1 MNDISFTS
9 RINFVNT
16 KTFDECFRKGDYVD
30 FRANHDL
37 TALDMITVKAVEK
50 MFGNKIKHPRLDVLK
65 SDEFYTDTVRTC
77 TAGGVVNTKTGEAAG
92 FHIYD
97 SLFNSEKV
105 DDILEN
111 IFGRV
116 ENPDRALILG
126 SKHLRTSVY
135 SIPIFQKIL
144 DGIIKRV
151 PNVTVFREHSLPFSE
166 SNMHYS
172 LKNDTWTIQS
182 MYRPLTDYKEFD
194 ISSKEE
200 LDKCFKKVKIADG
213 DILSFGEVTK

>member
-16 KTFDECFRKGDYVD
+16 KTFDNCFRKGAYVD
-30 FRANHDL
+30 FRADNEL
-37 TALDMITVKAVEK
+37 TALDMITVKAVERAC
-50 MFGNKIKHPRLDVLK
+50 GNKIKHPRLDVLK

-77 TAGGVVNTKTGEAAG
+77 TAGGVIDTKSGKAAG

-97 SLFNSEKV
+97 SLANSEKI

-111 IFGRV
+111 IFGNV
-116 ENPDRALILG
+116 ETPDRAVILG
-126 SKHLRTSVY
+126 SKNLRSSIY
-135 SIPIFQKIL
+135 SIPIFQKL
-144 DGIIKRV
+144 LKGISERV
-151 PNVTVFREHSLPFSE
+151 PNLTVFKEHTLPFSE

-194 ISSKEE
+194 VASQED
-200 LDKCFKKVKIADG
+200 LNKCFKEIKLANG
-213 DILSFGEVTK
+213 DIITFGEK